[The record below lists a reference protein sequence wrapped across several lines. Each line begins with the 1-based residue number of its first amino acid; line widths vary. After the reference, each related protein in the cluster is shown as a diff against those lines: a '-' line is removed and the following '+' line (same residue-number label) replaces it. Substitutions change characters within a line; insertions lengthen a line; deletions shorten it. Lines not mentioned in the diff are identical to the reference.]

1 MFWCWSYVWSY
12 VLMLVLCSDALWPF
26 LSVLLNICVCGSMI
40 VCCTHSAAFCV
51 YVWQTWT
58 STVMAKKSISWRSP
72 PSRQCAILYS
82 VVSYLLCV
90 LLWITHGGL
99 IISVSLMIWILW
111 ILWSEFSYVLCQPC
125 QTGLF
130 MRSAFASQCY
140 YDGASGQGES
150 ASQSQR
156 LRGKPWVQ
164 CIGNVYMYMQMRVSN
179 FCGLLS

>member
-1 MFWCWSYVWSY
+1 MC
-12 VLMLVLCSDALWPF
+12 
-26 LSVLLNICVCGSMI
+26 SVL
-40 VCCTHSAAFCV
+40 
-51 YVWQTWT
+51 WT
-58 STVMAKKSISWRSP
+58 
-72 PSRQCAILYS
+72 
-82 VVSYLLCV
+82 
-90 LLWITHGGL
+90 THGGL
-99 IISVSLMIWILW
+99 IISVSLMIWILWW

-179 FCGLLS
+179 FCGLLSQHGFFWVLCASYVGLLNIACHSFMYKKVTVYLQECLFVIGKTLYCLPVTTRNTTKRNIPILF

>member
-1 MFWCWSYVWSY
+1 
-12 VLMLVLCSDALWPF
+12 
-26 LSVLLNICVCGSMI
+26 
-40 VCCTHSAAFCV
+40 
-51 YVWQTWT
+51 
-58 STVMAKKSISWRSP
+58 
-72 PSRQCAILYS
+72 
-82 VVSYLLCV
+82 
-90 LLWITHGGL
+90 
-99 IISVSLMIWILW
+99 MIWILW

-179 FCGLLS
+179 FCGLLSQHGFFWVYCVRLMLVFWILRAMLLCTKRSPLWLLFVAWPSVMRGRAEMGTCQKQSLCLPCSHWRTQVCQISYCFACLHKLLWYYGIMICF